1 MEDEKGCLGLGR
13 YLGESIMIG
22 DDVEVMVTRMQRNQV
37 ILSVK
42 APKKV
47 TVHRKEIWDR
57 VQAERKDG
65 AV

>member
-1 MEDEKGCLGLGR
+1 VEDEKGCLGLGR
-13 YLGESIMIG
+13 YLGQSIMIG
-22 DDVEVMVTRMQRNQV
+22 DDVEVRVTRIQHNQV

-65 AV
+65 VV